1 MRPTYTEHDEYIKYT
16 TEQFAQDPL
25 TAIFDILHI
34 SSDLTDIINSE
45 STGETNVSTATID
58 NTFKS
63 YSYNGADTFNIT
75 LDLAPLTTDIKTVS
89 VAIKHDSE
97 FNLVG
102 LGASA
107 NMISILDL
115 NLSATLQTSDVS
127 YGTDVEAKAQAENAN
142 YN

>member
-1 MRPTYTEHDEYIKYT
+1 MRPTYTEHDEYLKYT
-16 TEQFAQDPL
+16 VDEFMADPL

-45 STGETNVSTATID
+45 STGETKVSTATID

-75 LDLAPLTTDIKTVS
+75 LDLAPLTTDIKTAT
-89 VAIKHDSE
+89 VAIKHDAE
-97 FNLVG
+97 YNLTALNAAV
-102 LGASA
+102 
-107 NMISILDL
+107 NMIGILDL
-115 NLSATLQTSDVS
+115 KLSATLQTSDVS